1 MFSDKLNKNKWKSCI
16 CVFLNVR
23 GWLRLRSILGLR
35 TNELLS
41 RKGGASPQ
49 KNFSS
54 QAAGNLTR
62 KNKKMK
68 NLQMI
73 DLAIRDILKKWNN
86 PIFNYI

>member
-1 MFSDKLNKNKWKSCI
+1 MSEAGFDSAPSSVCEPMNYSAA
-16 CVFLNVR
+16 R
-23 GWLRLRSILGLR
+23 
-35 TNELLS
+35 
-41 RKGGASPQ
+41 GASPQ